1 MGTIRTAV
9 VGLNFGL
16 EHVAALTL
24 NERFE
29 IAAVCDRD
37 ATKLGW
43 LRGEPV
49 RLDHE
54 AAWYRAARRAL
65 VQRVMTR
72 ADRLADTKLVQ
83 DVDELLAM
91 DDVEAVFLALPCHMN
106 APFAVRTLRAGKH
119 CFSSKPFALTRE
131 QGEELLETVRGSDR
145 SFMLGFQ
152 FRHSPLF
159 KQVRRMIDAGYLG
172 QVKQIWWNM
181 TRMPLRPSHNRREL

>member
-1 MGTIRTAV
+1 VRKIRVGV

-24 NERFE
+24 NERFG
-29 IAAVCDRD
+29 IAAICDKD
-37 ATKLGW
+37 AAKLGW

-54 AAWYRAARRAL
+54 AAWYRAARTAL
-65 VQRVMTR
+65 VERVLSR
-72 ADRLADTKLVQ
+72 AERLADTRFVQ
-83 DVDELLAM
+83 DFDALLAM
-91 DDVEAVFLALPCHMN
+91 EDVEAVFLALPCHVN

-119 CFSSKPFALTRE
+119 CFGSKPFALTRA
-131 QGEELLETVRGSDR
+131 QGEELVGTVRASDR

-159 KQVRRMIDAGYLG
+159 KQVRRAIDAGLQKMLDDFWAKKG
-172 QVKQIWWNM
+172 
-181 TRMPLRPSHNRREL
+181 